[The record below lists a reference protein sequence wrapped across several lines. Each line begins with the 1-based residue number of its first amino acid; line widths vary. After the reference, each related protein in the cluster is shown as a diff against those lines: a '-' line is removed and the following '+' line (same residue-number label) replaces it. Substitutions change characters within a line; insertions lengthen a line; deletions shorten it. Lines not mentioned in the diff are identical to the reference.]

1 MSNSKTT
8 RLLRDLSSARTE
20 LPRRPNVKTMSN
32 ITAPA
37 YPYAIDRVQVD
48 DGVNIFYRSAGLETA
63 PVLLLLH
70 GFPASSLM
78 FRNLIPLL
86 AISYRVIVPDLP
98 GFGFTE
104 VPEGRNYN
112 YTFANLATTI
122 EAFLDALNI
131 NRFAVYIFD
140 YGAPVGLR
148 LALSR
153 PSAVSAIISQNGN
166 AYEEGLGQDFWAPI
180 EKYWESGSTEDREAL
195 RQILVLN
202 ETTAQYT
209 TGAPHPDRLPP
220 ETWHLDQALM
230 ERPGNKDIQLDLFYD
245 YRTNVALY
253 PEFQEYFRS
262 SDVPI
267 LAVWGKND
275 IIFVPAGAEAYK
287 RDVKKFELKWLD
299 TGHFALETNE
309 KIVAAYID
317 SFLKKYAV

>member
-1 MSNSKTT
+1 MEHHRHDEATGTRRSIYRGKDIYIMSNSKTT

-166 AYEEGLGQDFWAPI
+166 AYEEGLGKTSGHLSKSTGKVAVQRTGKPCGRFW
-180 EKYWESGSTEDREAL
+180 
-195 RQILVLN
+195 
-202 ETTAQYT
+202 
-209 TGAPHPDRLPP
+209 
-220 ETWHLDQALM
+220 
-230 ERPGNKDIQLDLFYD
+230 F
-245 YRTNVALY
+245 
-253 PEFQEYFRS
+253 
-262 SDVPI
+262 
-267 LAVWGKND
+267 
-275 IIFVPAGAEAYK
+275 
-287 RDVKKFELKWLD
+287 
-299 TGHFALETNE
+299 
-309 KIVAAYID
+309 
-317 SFLKKYAV
+317 